1 MFFFSSRRRHTRCAL
16 VTGVQTCALPIWRD
30 RVGGEAAR
38 HFLNCRL
45 IVGQPE
51 LHDVSQDKAGVK
63 PSPNPCPFSPI
74 FAVYQIFCIT
84 EPKSSSSEGS
94 SFGFANGL
102 ETQVSLIRSRKVML
116 LLVLLP
122 PQEPQPSEKFWRM
135 PFHRL
140 PLFDGACG
148 WFTITRDVLVA

>member
-1 MFFFSSRRRHTRCAL
+1 MRISDWSS
-16 VTGVQTCALPIWRD
+16 
-30 RVGGEAAR
+30 
-38 HFLNCRL
+38 
-45 IVGQPE
+45 
-51 LHDVSQDKAGVK
+51 DVCSSDLLVK
-63 PSPNPCPFSPI
+63 PSPDPCPFSPI
-74 FAVYQIFCIT
+74 LSVYQSFCIT

-102 ETQVSLIRSRKVML
+102 ETQVSLIRSRQVML

-122 PQEPQPSEKFWRM
+122 PQEPQPSEKVWRM

-148 WFTITRDVLVA
+148 WFTITRDVLVALASFMMFSSLRE